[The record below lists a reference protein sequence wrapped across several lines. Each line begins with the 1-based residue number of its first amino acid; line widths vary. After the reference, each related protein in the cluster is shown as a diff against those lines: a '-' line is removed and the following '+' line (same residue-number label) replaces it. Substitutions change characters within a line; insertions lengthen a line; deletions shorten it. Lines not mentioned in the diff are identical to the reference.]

1 MKTFDFEHDF
11 DTDDGTIHVHAAGN
25 VSTYS
30 PATMY
35 NSHGDPGDDAEGGEC
50 EYDVIEAFDED
61 GKEIDFPQGM
71 FDQLDEIA
79 IENAE

>member
-1 MKTFDFEHDF
+1 MMTFDFEHDF
-11 DTDDGTIHVHAAGN
+11 DTDEGTIHVHASGT
-25 VSTYS
+25 VSAFYPS
-30 PATMY
+30 TMY

-50 EYDVIEAFDED
+50 VYGVIEAFDED
-61 GKEIDFPQGM
+61 GNEIDFPQYL